1 MDKVREIEF
10 NEVTMREIRDVK
22 EALEIFL
29 EQGYGYK
36 QIVKAYFEA
45 YEISDGRGNSFS
57 VAPYAGMDLKE
68 VYEKLPNNFKQALP
82 VEVVEK
88 QADLFKKLAEVSDK
102 EGKPLK
108 EVAKEY
114 FKKREDSDV
123 RPPFD
128 GDVRPPF
135 DREINKPL
143 NEAQA

>member
-1 MDKVREIEF
+1 MDKVKKIEF
-10 NEVTMREIRDVK
+10 NEVSMREIRDVK

-45 YEISDGRGNSFS
+45 YEISDGRGNTFS
-57 VAPYAGMDLKE
+57 VAPYAGKDLNE
-68 VYEKLPNNFKQALP
+68 VYDNLPNNFKQALP
-82 VEVVEK
+82 LQVVKKQAMLFTELVKESEK
-88 QADLFKKLAEVSDK
+88 Q
-102 EGKPLK
+102 GKPLK

-114 FKKREDSDV
+114 FRPRPDSDV

-135 DREINKPL
+135 DREINTPL
-143 NEAQA
+143 EEAQA